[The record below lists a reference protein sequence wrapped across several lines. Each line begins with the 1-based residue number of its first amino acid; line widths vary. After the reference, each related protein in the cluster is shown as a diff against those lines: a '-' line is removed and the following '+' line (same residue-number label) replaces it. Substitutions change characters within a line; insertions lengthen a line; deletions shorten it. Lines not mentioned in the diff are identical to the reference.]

1 MFSSSFS
8 VCFEDLRIF
17 TGRSASGSTL
27 RKHSTVTQDNA
38 QELCAAR
45 RDLSCRGHAAQ
56 CAASVVR
63 KGWDS
68 LARSHRL
75 ALIRSDL
82 LVAIL
87 HAREPETESNDPVDA
102 MHVCL
107 VETTTCASR
116 RGIGRH
122 VRHPLMVGE
131 GRMRDPQMCAVGRH
145 IGAGDARK
153 GAIRARFAL
162 SSARPLSI
170 SPQPNKKSW
179 PFFALPPAPFRNAP
193 FFFLVISLLPAY
205 IHALLRSISPC

>member
-1 MFSSSFS
+1 MFSFFS
-8 VCFEDLRIF
+8 VFR
-17 TGRSASGSTL
+17 GSPNFYRPVCKSRTL

-63 KGWDS
+63 KGWDFV
-68 LARSHRL
+68 ARSHRL
-75 ALIRSDL
+75 APTRSDL

-116 RGIGRH
+116 RSIGRH

-131 GRMRDPQMCAVGRH
+131 GRMRDPKCVRWEGTWVRETR
-145 IGAGDARK
+145 GKER
-153 GAIRARFAL
+153 
-162 SSARPLSI
+162 
-170 SPQPNKKSW
+170 
-179 PFFALPPAPFRNAP
+179 
-193 FFFLVISLLPAY
+193 
-205 IHALLRSISPC
+205 